1 MQQVLVDIR
10 NAISTAGG
18 TLIRGE
24 VGTGRETLARA
35 IHAASTDPGD
45 RTLEASLLV
54 RSRPVDSKAPFVAV
68 NCALGADLELA
79 LFGTLAIAN
88 AHGLET
94 LTPQAQALR
103 ARGGTLFF
111 RSIHDMPRRTQN
123 RLARML
129 RDGEVWCAD
138 GNTGRTVALEMR
150 IMASIDSTSGSDAA
164 LLVPDLHKRLAIHR
178 IDLPPLRQRRED
190 LPDLVR
196 LLLIDICKSRR
207 VPVKL
212 PSRPAALLLS
222 ALPWRGNLGELRAML
237 QVLVAAVP
245 GRRIRLSDVLAH
257 VQLDARDVT
266 LLAGGTLREARVRF
280 EREYVAAVL
289 RQHQGCM
296 SDAAKALGVQ
306 RANLYRKVRQLA
318 VPRYHKTAAP
328 DSALASAVREGVS
341 TVRSAAPRRNE
352 EDSLEIL

>member
-1 MQQVLVDIR
+1 MQQVLVEIR
-10 NAISTAGG
+10 NAISTPGG
-18 TLIRGE
+18 TLICGE
-24 VGTGRETLARA
+24 AGSGRETLARA

-45 RTLEASLLV
+45 RSLEASLLD
-54 RSRPVDSKAPFVAV
+54 RSSLVDSKAPFVAV
-68 NCALGADLELA
+68 NCAAGADLERV
-79 LFGTLAIAN
+79 LFGTLAMVN

-94 LTPQAQALR
+94 LTPHAQALR

-138 GNTGRTVALEMR
+138 GDSGRTVALEMR
-150 IMASIDSTSGSDAA
+150 VMASIDSPSGSDAA
-164 LLVPDLHKRLAIHR
+164 LVPDLHKRLAVHR
-178 IDLPPLRQRRED
+178 IDLPPLRHRRED

-212 PSRPAALLLS
+212 ASRPAALLLS
-222 ALPWRGNLGELRAML
+222 ALPWRGNLAELRAML
-237 QVLVAAVP
+237 QVLVSTVP

-266 LLAGGTLREARVRF
+266 LRAGGTLREARARF

-296 SDAAKALGVQ
+296 TDAAKALGVQ

-318 VPRYHKTAAP
+318 VPRYKTAAP

-341 TVRSAAPRRNE
+341 TARSAAPRRNE